1 MIFIVC
7 RLIVFMNNMGSSCKK
22 KMKKRSPLQIN
33 LGSKIRMLRKQ
44 KGMSQEAFAM
54 AIGFHRTYIGMV
66 ERGEKNLTIESLD
79 KICT

>member
-1 MIFIVC
+1 
-7 RLIVFMNNMGSSCKK
+7 
-22 KMKKRSPLQIN
+22 MKKRSPLQIN
-33 LGSKIRMLRKQ
+33 LGTKIRMLRKE

-79 KICT
+79 KICVWLGIPISEALNFAQQNAAR